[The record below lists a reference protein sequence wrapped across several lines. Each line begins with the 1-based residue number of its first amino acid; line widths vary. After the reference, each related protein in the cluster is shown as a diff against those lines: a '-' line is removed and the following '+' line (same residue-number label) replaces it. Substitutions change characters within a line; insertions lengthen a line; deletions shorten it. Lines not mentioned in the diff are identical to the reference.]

1 MVVYIFLVAALN
13 LGLGLGVAVYLG
25 RLYRGVNPDDG
36 PWARGAR
43 PEQSFDDVLAG
54 REELAAG
61 LDILAE
67 RPPRQQSAEPTEEAS
82 ETTTGP
88 QPEET
93 PAAES
98 PPDTPPD
105 DSPGQKSVEDLRS
118 GSQRYHEQVTLA
130 DEKLQACAEAPD
142 AAEIAAVLGSLEDS
156 TRHYL
161 EDRNQT
167 HGSFKEHNQGRPEIG
182 GIGDDLEAAIERE
195 DRQIAGTRAMIEGF
209 DYEGDLGEGCRRA
222 SQQAG
227 KLIGSIDQLQGM
239 LDEVKLKLK
248 LKLAENERQ
257 PQKVDPAA
265 QSDAPTENSGQTELE
280 AELMDAL
287 GKDFDQAKSSSVSI
301 IELNDFA
308 ELEKQH
314 GQEVAEKIVPA
325 VFQLL
330 ESGGGGEDSLLQ
342 LSQQRFLLRSA
353 AADVQLAAN
362 AAERLRQTVE
372 KAILHHDGTEIRV
385 TVSCAVVAATLE
397 EPRSRLVQRAEA
409 TLQEAKRYGNNRTFM
424 HDGKY
429 PTPVVPPSFS
439 LEEKQITL

>member
-25 RLYRGVNPDDG
+25 RLCREVNAGDESWTG
-36 PWARGAR
+36 GAR
-43 PEQSFDDVLAG
+43 PGRAFDDVLAG
-54 REELAAG
+54 RADLAVG

-88 QPEET
+88 QPKET

-98 PPDTPPD
+98 PPDTQPD
-105 DSPGQKSVEDLRS
+105 DGPGQKSVEDLRS

-130 DEKLQACAEAPD
+130 DEKLRACAEAPD
-142 AAEIAAVLGSLEDS
+142 AAEIEIVLGSLEDS
-156 TRHYL
+156 TRQYL
-161 EDRNQT
+161 EDRSQA
-167 HGSFKEHNQGRPEIG
+167 HGTFKERSQERPEMG
-182 GIGDDLEAAIERE
+182 GIGDDLAAAIERE

-222 SQQAG
+222 SEEAG

-239 LDEVKLKLK
+239 LDEVKLKL
-248 LKLAENERQ
+248 AENERQ

-265 QSDAPTENSGQTELE
+265 QSDVPTENSSHTELE
-280 AELMDAL
+280 AEIMDAL
-287 GKDFDQAKSSSVSI
+287 GKESDQAQSSSVSI

-325 VFQLL
+325 VGQLL
-330 ESGGGGEDSLLQ
+330 ESDGGSEGSLLQ

-353 AADVQLAAN
+353 EADVQLSAN

-372 KAILHHDGTEIRV
+372 KAVLHHDGTEIRV
-385 TVSCAVVAATLE
+385 TVSCAVVVATLE
-397 EPRSRLVQRAEA
+397 ESRDRLVQRAEA